1 MIYFFR
7 SNRKGSASSSAVKR
21 KNSRA
26 ASSSDSRR
34 GSVNNVNGLDSRS
47 DDSGSI
53 NTIDQVGG
61 NWKSARGLLYHCPVF
76 RSKSIGTYRMSI
88 C

>member
-7 SNRKGSASSSAVKR
+7 SNRKGSASASSAVKR

-34 GSVNNVNGLDSRS
+34 GSVNNVNGGLDSRS

-53 NTIDQVGG
+53 NTIDQVG
-61 NWKSARGLLYHCPVF
+61 KFARLVQGDPS
-76 RSKSIGTYRMSI
+76 RR
-88 C
+88 

>member
-1 MIYFFR
+1 MKLESADSLLPMITNQTFDVPR

-53 NTIDQVGG
+53 NTIDQVD
-61 NWKSARGLLYHCPVF
+61 KFSLLVTHSVL
-76 RSKSIGTYRMSI
+76 
-88 C
+88 